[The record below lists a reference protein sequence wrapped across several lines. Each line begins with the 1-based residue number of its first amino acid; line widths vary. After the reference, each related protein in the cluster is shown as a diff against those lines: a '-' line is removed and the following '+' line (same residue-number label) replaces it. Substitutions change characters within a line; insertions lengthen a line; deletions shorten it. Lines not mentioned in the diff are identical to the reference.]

1 MNPIFPTRS
10 GARWATAFR
19 GVLASVVLC
28 LVLPGCGPSERV
40 EDSGVKKIA
49 YLRSVATPGSPLE
62 QAFIDELKL
71 RGFVQGTNLEVLG
84 GSGNEAFPDPA
95 EAAAAVQ
102 QWQERGVDVIVAYST
117 TGAEIAR
124 DNAPDANILFL
135 VNDPLAAG
143 FVKDE
148 QRPEG
153 RMTGVTFQIPADRML
168 SLARRIMPGLSRIGL
183 PYPPTDPAAVPSRDQ
198 FALAAQ
204 DQGLQLFAEEFSG
217 SEDLPRAVG
226 KLVQEHAVQLLL
238 ASVSP
243 TATRALP
250 ELATASANHRV
261 PFAANV
267 GTAERALLTLSPD
280 SKSIGS
286 QLGRQAARLL
296 NGASPASVP
305 VEDPR
310 RFQIGLS
317 QRVAQQFGIRLPADV
332 VREADVVRN

>member
-1 MNPIFPTRS
+1 
-10 GARWATAFR
+10 
-19 GVLASVVLC
+19 
-28 LVLPGCGPSERV
+28 
-40 EDSGVKKIA
+40 
-49 YLRSVATPGSPLE
+49 GSPLE

-95 EAAAAVQ
+95 KAAAAVQ
-102 QWQERGVDVIVAYST
+102 QWQEQGVDVIVAYST
-117 TGAEIAR
+117 SGAEIAR
-124 DNAPDANILFL
+124 DHAPDANILFL
-135 VNDPLAAG
+135 VNDPQAAG
-143 FVKDE
+143 FVEDE

-217 SEDLPRAVG
+217 SEDLPRAVA
-226 KLVQEHAVQLLL
+226 KLVQEDAVQLLL

-250 ELATASANHRV
+250 ELATASANYRV

-310 RFQIGLS
+310 RFQVGLS
-317 QRVAQQFGIRLPADV
+317 QKVAQQFGIRLPADV
-332 VREADVVRN
+332 IREADVVRN